1 MFKTLTTAPHRFK
14 GILTLGFRA
23 PSDRRG
29 SDLCGSELAHFRR
42 APPRN
47 LGHVRLGTPRTL
59 GLASCLHLAP
69 LLSEAGRD
77 FPLPPEPRAQ
87 NRPRWPGAG
96 QNSTLHTACPQ
107 RDPGPLFMNV
117 TCLLSTYYVP
127 GRKLHDLLV
136 GCHPRVE
143 SALSL
148 S

>member
-59 GLASCLHLAP
+59 GLAPCLRLAP

-77 FPLPPEPRAQ
+77 FALPPEPRAQ

-107 RDPGPLFMNV
+107 RDPGSLFMNV

-136 GCHPRVE
+136 GRHPRVE